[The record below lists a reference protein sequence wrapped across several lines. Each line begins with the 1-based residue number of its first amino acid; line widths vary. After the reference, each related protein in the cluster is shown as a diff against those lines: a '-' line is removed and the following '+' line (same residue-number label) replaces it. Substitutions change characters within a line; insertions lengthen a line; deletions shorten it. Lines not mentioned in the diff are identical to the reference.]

1 MCKRALDMR
10 LVAEHLRQDNS
21 TWEKLH
27 KAIVDKQVKREYE
40 TLQSSF
46 DRMLEQK
53 INELIENY
61 SRDDSLMKENAR
73 LDTAKSR
80 NVALNLKCPHSCTVF
95 AEFEG
100 CMALKCS
107 TCHGHFCGFCHS
119 KMKTSAGAHEHVRNC
134 LLNETRNGSYYAH
147 AEEIKQAQRRY
158 RTREEIRKKKK
169 NKMLPSSNFWMT

>member
-1 MCKRALDMR
+1 MYLMCKRALDMR

-21 TWEKLH
+21 TW
-27 KAIVDKQVKREYE
+27 DKQVKREYE

-80 NVALNLKCPHSCTVF
+80 NVALNLKCPHSQ
-95 AEFEG
+95 
-100 CMALKCS
+100 K
-107 TCHGHFCGFCHS
+107 
-119 KMKTSAGAHEHVRNC
+119 
-134 LLNETRNGSYYAH
+134 
-147 AEEIKQAQRRY
+147 
-158 RTREEIRKKKK
+158 
-169 NKMLPSSNFWMT
+169 